1 MVIICLPNGTE
12 WFNSNWV
19 FRQLHADVVER
30 FPDDAEL
37 HLEMEKAGA
46 FGLLSLDSIE
56 PVLASRILRAMR
68 TVAEETVRGQIAGWL
83 RGKPDDQEGQRTYLE
98 SMTELLELMRRQP
111 DGVSSETAPEG
122 DSGRQQP
129 GRSAPGP

>member
-12 WFNSNWV
+12 WFNPNWV

-46 FGLLSLDSIE
+46 FGLLSLDSTE

-68 TVAEETVRGQIAGWL
+68 TVAEETVQGQIPGWL
-83 RGKPDDQEGQRTYLE
+83 KGKPDDQEGQRMYLGAM
-98 SMTELLELMRRQP
+98 SELLDLMGRQP
-111 DGVSSETAPEG
+111 E
-122 DSGRQQP
+122 
-129 GRSAPGP
+129 